1 MAEQKTP
8 LYEQHLAAGAKIVD
22 FAGWQMPIQYTCGII
37 QEHLV
42 CRKSAGLFDVSHMG
56 RFRIRGQAAPAFLDY
71 ALTNH
76 AGGLAVGQSHYTIL
90 ALPDGGAVD
99 DAWLYRFDPAEFI
112 LVVNAS
118 NKDKDWVHLQE
129 LKKSF
134 AGVEMDD
141 LSDALAMIAL
151 QGPKSEPILKQLLTA
166 GALPLPR
173 RNAAGRASLFGID
186 VWIGRTGYTGEPT
199 CFEIMMP
206 AKEAGRIWDEL
217 LCHGASP
224 VGLGARDTL
233 RLEASL
239 PLYGHEMGLDGDG
252 KPFPI
257 LASPATKYALS
268 QMTAKKEFLGSQA
281 IEKQLAALERYKQG
295 DFSDCSVLPKRIYPV
310 RLLDKGIAR
319 QGAAV
324 FYQGNNVGIITSGTV
339 APYWKSQTP
348 QEGQFDQRAVGLAY
362 VDCRLAA
369 GAEVEIDVRGRL
381 LKAKLVKRNLKSV
394 NSLAVAVFE

>member
-1 MAEQKTP
+1 MAGQKTP

-22 FAGWQMPIQYTCGII
+22 FAGWQMPIQYSYGII

-56 RFRIRGQAAPAFLDY
+56 RFRIRGQAASAFLDY

-76 AGGLAVGQSHYTIL
+76 AGGLTVGQSHYTIL

-118 NKDKDWVHLQE
+118 NKDKDWAHLQD
-129 LKKSF
+129 LKKAF
-134 AGVEMDD
+134 ADVQIQD
-141 LSDALAMIAL
+141 LSESLAMIAI
-151 QGPKSEPILKQLLTA
+151 QGPQSEAIVKQILTS
-166 GALPLPR
+166 GSLPVPQ
-173 RNAAGRASLFGID
+173 RNAAGMAALCGCD

-206 AKEAGRIWDEL
+206 AKEAGRIWEEL
-217 LCHGASP
+217 LRFGASP

-257 LASPATKYALS
+257 LASPATKFALP
-268 QMTAKKEFLGSQA
+268 QMDSKKDFVGRQA

-295 DFSDCSVLPKRIYPV
+295 DFSDSSALSKRIYPV

-319 QGAAV
+319 QGAVV
-324 FYQGNNVGIITSGTV
+324 FYQGKNVGTITSGTV
-339 APYWKSQTP
+339 APYRKSQPP
-348 QEGQFDQRAVGLAY
+348 QDGQFDQRAVGLAY
-362 VDCRLAA
+362 LDCRLAA
-369 GAEVEIDVRGRL
+369 GAAVEIDVRGRL